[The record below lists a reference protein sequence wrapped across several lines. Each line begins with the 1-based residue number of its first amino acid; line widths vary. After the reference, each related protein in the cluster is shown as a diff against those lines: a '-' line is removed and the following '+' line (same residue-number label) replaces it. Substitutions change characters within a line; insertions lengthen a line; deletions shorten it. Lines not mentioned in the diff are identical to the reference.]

1 MKVVVIG
8 SGGQLGRELQSI
20 QNLLSGV
27 EWIFTNRQEI
37 DLGEAKKMDALDR
50 LKPDVVVNCA
60 AYTRVDQA
68 EKEIE
73 TCWESNVLGPA
84 RLAKKCAQND
94 CWLIHI
100 SSDYIYHHNPGRP
113 FKEED
118 PLYPRGIYAASKAG
132 GEVMIRQFHKKHIIL
147 RTSWLYGNEGPNF
160 VKTMIRLAG
169 QQDKIKVV
177 DDQWGAPTFVHD
189 LALGIKKIIR
199 TLKENSDGN
208 FAGTYHYANEGVVS
222 WCGFAKE
229 IMQLSSPKTE
239 VEAIGSA
246 AYVLP
251 APRPG
256 WSVMSLGKLKKVFDI
271 YPPHWRISLKKYL
284 QELSEDT
291 N

>member
-1 MKVVVIG
+1 MKVLVIG

-20 QNLLSGV
+20 QNLLLGV
-27 EWIFTNRQEI
+27 EWIFKTRKEI
-37 DLGEAKKMDALDR
+37 DLCNAENLEAMIA
-50 LKPDVVVNCA
+50 LKPDVVINCG
-60 AYTRVDQA
+60 AYTKVDQA
-68 EKEIE
+68 ETDIA

-84 RLAKKCAQND
+84 RLAKKCAQID

-100 SSDYIYHHNPGRP
+100 SSDYVYHHNPGRP

-118 PLYPRGIYAASKAG
+118 PLYPRSIYAASKAG
-132 GEVMIRQFHKKHIIL
+132 GEVMVRQFHKKHIIL

-169 QQDKIKVV
+169 LQDKIKVV
-177 DDQWGAPTFVHD
+177 DDQLGAPTFVHD

-199 TLKENSDGN
+199 TLKENRGGN
-208 FAGTYHYANEGVVS
+208 YAGTYHYANEGIVS
-222 WCGFAKE
+222 WYGFAKE
-229 IMQLSSPKTE
+229 IMLLSSPKTV
-239 VEAIGSA
+239 VEAISST